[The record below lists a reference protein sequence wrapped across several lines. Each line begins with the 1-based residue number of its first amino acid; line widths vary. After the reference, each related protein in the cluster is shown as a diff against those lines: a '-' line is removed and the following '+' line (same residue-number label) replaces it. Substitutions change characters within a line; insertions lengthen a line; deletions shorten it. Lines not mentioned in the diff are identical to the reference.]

1 MTEARRLDPTQR
13 AAAAADAP
21 VQLTLAGPGAGKT
34 TTLAVRFVH
43 LVRQGVDPRRI
54 LAVTFTR
61 KAAIEMQDRIV
72 RLLRLD
78 GPKGLAVDTF
88 HAFAFRHLRRQPQR
102 FGLPEQFDLW
112 DVLQQRHVFHAR
124 RMWWNEEIDI
134 IDLIGGM
141 KERLIDAAG
150 FARMVGDKSDELRAY
165 YPAAVEFFNVYE
177 AALRDAGAIDFADMV
192 PLVTRAMAHD
202 TACRSAITG
211 AFDHM
216 LVDEYQDVNPGQLD
230 LIAHFVAAGVK
241 LWAVGD
247 DDQTLYAFRASDI
260 RTILDFGRHHPG
272 ARIHTLEVNYRAG
285 AAIVDAAKALIRHNR
300 TRVDKD
306 YRPVL
311 TEPGEIVIRG
321 YSSPEIEARQVA
333 AAIAELLGQGE
344 APGQITIL
352 YRAGAIGL
360 NFQTALKERQI
371 PFEVRGSGDLWQS
384 VGARLVVGAL
394 HYLHGGATVAAMSR
408 LGTGQRSRIIVEHLD
423 QIRPTVGHDFTLSC
437 PHVER
442 IVGEALPAKASDRE
456 RNEWTS
462 LVQSV
467 VSVAVSC
474 ASLAALER
482 RIAEQSAALRAPP
495 DEAVVLSTV
504 HSAKG
509 LEWDTVFLVGME
521 EGVLP
526 SANAEDLEEERRIAY
541 VGVTRARRGLGLTY
555 SAHRYGVAVRPSRFL
570 SEIKTADWCIC
581 SGPKADSAD
590 DRLPVPTEA
599 ERRRLR
605 SGRKTAATAPPERP
619 PRTDLPHRTPQS
631 QPEQRLREQI
641 ERNLAARR
649 PLRHGLPWSLEE
661 VRRLKEL
668 FSGATPLDR
677 IARELQRSEGGV
689 LAQLVRM
696 GVLSAPDPGQTSET
710 LQYTS
715 GHPEPAEKV

>member
-1 MTEARRLDPTQR
+1 MCGCARLSSNVSEIKLVFSIPPDRPTPKIAPSWNVAPTDRFPGGPLRCQGQR
-13 AAAAADAP
+13 A
-21 VQLTLAGPGAGKT
+21 Q
-34 TTLAVRFVH
+34 
-43 LVRQGVDPRRI
+43 PRRD
-54 LAVTFTR
+54 AVGARAVLGQGHQSRLR
-61 KAAIEMQDRIV
+61 K
-72 RLLRLD
+72 
-78 GPKGLAVDTF
+78 
-88 HAFAFRHLRRQPQR
+88 H
-102 FGLPEQFDLW
+102 
-112 DVLQQRHVFHAR
+112 
-124 RMWWNEEIDI
+124 
-134 IDLIGGM
+134 
-141 KERLIDAAG
+141 
-150 FARMVGDKSDELRAY
+150 
-165 YPAAVEFFNVYE
+165 
-177 AALRDAGAIDFADMV
+177 
-192 PLVTRAMAHD
+192 
-202 TACRSAITG
+202 
-211 AFDHM
+211 
-216 LVDEYQDVNPGQLD
+216 QL
-230 LIAHFVAAGVK
+230 
-241 LWAVGD
+241 GD

-482 RIAEQSAALRAPP
+482 CIAEQSAALRAPP
-495 DEAVVLSTV
+495 DEAVVLST
-504 HSAKG
+504 
-509 LEWDTVFLVGME
+509 LEDF
-521 EGVLP
+521 
-526 SANAEDLEEERRIAY
+526 A
-541 VGVTRARRGLGLTY
+541 
-555 SAHRYGVAVRPSRFL
+555 
-570 SEIKTADWCIC
+570 
-581 SGPKADSAD
+581 
-590 DRLPVPTEA
+590 
-599 ERRRLR
+599 
-605 SGRKTAATAPPERP
+605 
-619 PRTDLPHRTPQS
+619 
-631 QPEQRLREQI
+631 
-641 ERNLAARR
+641 
-649 PLRHGLPWSLEE
+649 
-661 VRRLKEL
+661 
-668 FSGATPLDR
+668 
-677 IARELQRSEGGV
+677 
-689 LAQLVRM
+689 
-696 GVLSAPDPGQTSET
+696 
-710 LQYTS
+710 
-715 GHPEPAEKV
+715 

>member
-423 QIRPTVGHDFTLSC
+423 QIRPTVGHDFTLSWRTLC
-437 PHVER
+437 WRELDSNLR
-442 IVGEALPAKASDRE
+442 FRARAGSILPVRFVAD
-456 RNEWTS
+456 S
-462 LVQSV
+462 L
-467 VSVAVSC
+467 
-474 ASLAALER
+474 LER
-482 RIAEQSAALRAPP
+482 TGFELLVSSARDGFRWVSLQF
-495 DEAVVLSTV
+495 AVASRLSQQ
-504 HSAKG
+504 G
-509 LEWDTVFLVGME
+509 LSCRQLQDQ
-521 EGVLP
+521 
-526 SANAEDLEEERRIAY
+526 RRVI
-541 VGVTRARRGLGLTY
+541 
-555 SAHRYGVAVRPSRFL
+555 
-570 SEIKTADWCIC
+570 
-581 SGPKADSAD
+581 
-590 DRLPVPTEA
+590 
-599 ERRRLR
+599 
-605 SGRKTAATAPPERP
+605 
-619 PRTDLPHRTPQS
+619 
-631 QPEQRLREQI
+631 
-641 ERNLAARR
+641 RNPGNPLLMGIVDAARA
-649 PLRHGLPWSLEE
+649 S
-661 VRRLKEL
+661 
-668 FSGATPLDR
+668 S
-677 IARELQRSEGGV
+677 
-689 LAQLVRM
+689 QL
-696 GVLSAPDPGQTSET
+696 L
-710 LQYTS
+710 
-715 GHPEPAEKV
+715 